1 MAALYDVKDT
11 VKDKVVMK
19 DRTALEI
26 ANKFGVLPGNIR
38 RYSDLKYLLRK
49 RYLIVNTYRESRTEF
64 VNFKERWNEARFKLN
79 PDAKPDKPEKPVE
92 AREKVR

>member
-1 MAALYDVKDT
+1 MAALYDVIDT
-11 VKDKVVMK
+11 VKKKTVMK

-26 ANKFGVLPGNIR
+26 ANKFGALPGNIR

-49 RYLIVNTYRESRTEF
+49 RYLIINTYRESRTEF

-79 PDAKPDKPEKPVE
+79 PDATPDKPEKLVE
-92 AREKVR
+92 EREKVR